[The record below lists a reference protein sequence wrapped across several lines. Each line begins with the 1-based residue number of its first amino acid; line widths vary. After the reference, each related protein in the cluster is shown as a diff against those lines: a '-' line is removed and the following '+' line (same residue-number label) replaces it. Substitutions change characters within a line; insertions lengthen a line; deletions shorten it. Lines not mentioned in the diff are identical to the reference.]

1 MTVAY
6 PVDQLRSEVAFIA
19 YHMHWSLEEILDLP
33 HRERV
38 QWVGQVSAINRRVLA
53 SQER

>member
-19 YHMHWSLEEILDLP
+19 YHMHWSLAEILDLP

-38 QWVGQVSAINRRVLA
+38 QWVSQVSAINKRVLA
-53 SQER
+53 NQEK